1 MRRPPIV
8 TLLVAVAAAV
18 AFSIPDLTLA
28 AGQDPKTADQVLAAI
43 KQSLAASQKQIRQYE
58 WIETTIISL
67 KGEEKAR
74 KVQRA
79 YYGADGKL
87 VKVPTGDAAKE
98 KPAEPD
104 RDRGRRGGGNVK
116 ERIVENKVEDMQNY
130 MEQATKLIQQYVP
143 PNPALIQKAKD
154 AGKMTTKP
162 SEGRVIAEFS
172 DYLLAG
178 DTLGIAV
185 DPKAARLLGLNV
197 ATYLEKP
204 EDKVTLDV
212 GMGTLSDGTVFTAK
226 TTLDAVAKNIRVVI
240 ENSGHKPLK

>member
-1 MRRPPIV
+1 MRR
-8 TLLVAVAAAV
+8 TLTIAVLGAVAAVAAAGSTV
-18 AFSIPDLTLA
+18 V
-28 AGQDPKTADQVLAAI
+28 AGQDPKSPDQILAAI
-43 KQSLAASQKQIRQYE
+43 KQSLGASQKQIRQYE

-104 RDRGRRGGGNVK
+104 RDRGRRGGNVK

-130 MEQATKLIQQYVP
+130 MEQATKLIHQYVP
-143 PNPALIQKAKD
+143 PDPALVQKAKE
-154 AGKMTTKP
+154 AGKMAAKP
-162 SEGRVIAEFS
+162 SGQGVTAEFS

-178 DTLGIAV
+178 DKMGISI
-185 DPKAARLLGLNV
+185 DPAAARLLGLNV

-212 GMGTLSDGTVFTAK
+212 KMGTLTDGTVYTAQ
-226 TTLDAVAKNIRVVI
+226 TTLDAAAKNIRVVI

>member
-1 MRRPPIV
+1 MGRIPIV
-8 TLLVAVAAAV
+8 TSLVAVAAAV
-18 AFSIPDLTLA
+18 MLSVPGRPLA
-28 AGQDPKTADQVLAAI
+28 ASQDPKSPDQVLAAI
-43 KQSLAASQKQIRQYE
+43 KQSLGTSQKQIRQYE

-74 KVQRA
+74 KVNRA

-87 VKVPTGDAAKE
+87 VKVPMGDAPQ

-116 ERIVENKVEDMQNY
+116 ERIIENKVEDMQNY
-130 MEQATKLIQQYVP
+130 MEQASKLIAQYVP
-143 PNPALIQKAKD
+143 PDAALIQKAKD
-154 AGKMTTKP
+154 ANKMAVKP
-162 SEGRVIAEFS
+162 SEGRVLAEIS

-178 DTLGIAV
+178 DMLSIAV

-204 EDKVTLDV
+204 EDKVTLAV
-212 GMGTLSDGTVFTAK
+212 GMGTLSDGTVYTSK
-226 TTLDAVAKNIRVVI
+226 TTLDATAKNIRVVI
-240 ENSGHKPLK
+240 ENSGHKPMK